1 MLGPI
6 MRLNNISSRGQGG
19 GEVVM
24 FLVTSCKGRVI
35 LPLRFTMNH
44 FKISFEITGTI
55 FIHERNFFSRF
66 HRLLLLL

>member
-1 MLGPI
+1 
-6 MRLNNISSRGQGG
+6 
-19 GEVVM
+19 M